1 MKKIFTIIATLFF
14 NATFIMAQGTFQLP
28 NAGFEQWDGGY
39 DKEPTH
45 WNTFESSDGSYAS
58 LASDN
63 HHYRRSGHRPGGTG
77 NYYLTIYTKSIIGIK
92 ANGNMTTGRIHAGSM
107 SAASEENYN
116 YTQRSN
122 SDHCRPFTATPDSMY
137 VWVSFYAANSSSVA
151 QVEAIIHGDNDFR
164 APNHVG
170 DASKYKGRA
179 VAQTTRTSSS
189 ASQVS
194 WQQLKVPFVY
204 DGNTEAAYIL
214 VNLTTNNVPGS
225 GEKNDS
231 LSVDDIEFIYSAWLT
246 NLSYD
251 GTTVEGF
258 DKGTFF
264 YGILVDDISQVTA
277 DHIAA
282 TTEVSDAT
290 AETTIEYRGDTVAL
304 ATIVVTAEDGTTT
317 KTYTLK
323 FATDPSQTV
332 SIDNTGLN
340 SGTPKIYPNPATTT
354 ITVEASGLLEL
365 TDLQGRT
372 LLRRQCRQGESVDI
386 STLPKGIYIATIDGI
401 KAHNIIVH

>member
-1 MKKIFTIIATLFF
+1 MKKIFTILATLFF
-14 NATFIMAQGTFQLP
+14 NAAFIMAQGTFQLP

-137 VWVSFYAANSSSVA
+137 VWVSFYAASSSSVA

-204 DGNTEAAYIL
+204 DGNSEAAYIL
-214 VNLTTNNVPGS
+214 VNMTTNNVPGS
-225 GEKNDS
+225 GAKDDS
-231 LSVDDIEFIYSAWLT
+231 LSIDDIEFIYSAWLT

-277 DHIAA
+277 DRIAA
-282 TTEVSDAT
+282 TTEADDAI

-304 ATIVVTAEDGTTT
+304 ATIHVTAEDGTTT

-332 SIDNTGLN
+332 AIDNTGLN
-340 SGTPKIYPNPATTT
+340 SSTPKIYPNPATTT

-372 LLRRQCRQGESVDI
+372 LLRHQCRQGEPVDI
-386 STLPKGIYIATIDGI
+386 SALPKGIYIATIDGI
-401 KAHNIIVH
+401 KAHNLIIH

>member
-14 NATFIMAQGTFQLP
+14 NAAFIMAQGTFQLP

-122 SDHCRPFTATPDSMY
+122 SDHCRPFTATPDSMC
-137 VWVSFYAANSSSVA
+137 VWVSFYAASSSSVA

-214 VNLTTNNVPGS
+214 VNMTTNNIPGS
-225 GEKNDS
+225 GAKDDS

-246 NLSYD
+246 NIRYD

-258 DKGTFF
+258 DKGTFN

-277 DHIAA
+277 DRIAA
-282 TTEVSDAT
+282 TTEASDAI

-304 ATIVVTAEDGTTT
+304 ATILVTAEDGTTA

-332 SIDNTGLN
+332 AIDNTGLN
-340 SGTPKIYPNPATTT
+340 SSTPKIYPNPATTT
-354 ITVEASGLLEL
+354 ITVDASGLLEL

-372 LLRRQCRQGESVDI
+372 LLRRQCRQGEPVDI

-401 KAHNIIVH
+401 KAHNLIVH

>member
-1 MKKIFTIIATLFF
+1 MKKTITFTLSLMACATIALG
-14 NATFIMAQGTFQLP
+14 QSTFQLP
-28 NAGFEQWDGGY
+28 NADFEQWDGGY
-39 DKEPTH
+39 DKEPTY
-45 WNTFESSDGSYAS
+45 WNTFESSDGSYAA

-77 NYYLTIYTKSIIGIK
+77 NYYLTIYTKSIVGIK

-122 SDHCRPFTATPDSMY
+122 GDHCRPFTATPDSMY
-137 VWVSFYAANSSSVA
+137 VWVSFYAASSSAEA

-179 VAQTTRTSSS
+179 VAKTTRTTTSG
-189 ASQVS
+189 AQMN

-204 DGNTEAAYIL
+204 DGNTTADYIL
-214 VNLTTNNVPGS
+214 VNMTTNNVPGS

-231 LSVDDIEFIYSAWLT
+231 LSIDDIEFIYSAWLT
-246 NLSYD
+246 DISYN
-251 GTTVEGF
+251 GTTVDNF

-277 DHIAA
+277 DRIAA
-282 TTEVSDAT
+282 TTEASDAT

-332 SIDNTGLN
+332 GIGN
-340 SGTPKIYPNPATTT
+340 SGINSGAPIIYPNPATTT
-354 ITVEASGLLEL
+354 ITVESCGLLEL
-365 TDLQGRT
+365 TDLRGRT
-372 LLRRQCRQGESVDI
+372 LLRRQCRQGEPVDI

-401 KAHNIIVH
+401 KAHNLIVH

>member
-1 MKKIFTIIATLFF
+1 MKKIITFTLSLMACATIALG
-14 NATFIMAQGTFQLP
+14 QSTFQLP

-39 DKEPTH
+39 DKEPTY
-45 WNTFESSDGSYAS
+45 WNTFESSDGSYAA

-63 HHYRRSGHRPGGTG
+63 HHYRRSGHRPGGSG
-77 NYYLTIYTKSIIGIK
+77 SYYLTIYTKSIVGIK

-122 SDHCRPFTATPDSMY
+122 SDHCRPFSATPDSMY
-137 VWVSFYAANSSSVA
+137 VWVSFYAASSSSVA

-204 DGNTEAAYIL
+204 DGNSEAAYIL
-214 VNLTTNNVPGS
+214 VNMTTNNVPGS
-225 GEKNDS
+225 GAKDDS
-231 LSVDDIEFIYSAWLT
+231 LSIDDIEFIYSAWLT
-246 NLSYD
+246 DLSYN
-251 GTTVEGF
+251 GATVEGF

-277 DHIAA
+277 DRIAA
-282 TTEVSDAT
+282 TTEAADAT

-304 ATIVVTAEDGTTT
+304 ATIVVTAEDGTT

-332 SIDNTGLN
+332 GIDNSSIN
-340 SGTPKIYPNPATTT
+340 SGTPIIYPNPATTT

-365 TDLQGRT
+365 TDLQGRI
-372 LLRRQCRQGESVDI
+372 LLCRQCRQGEPVDI
-386 STLPKGIYIATIDGI
+386 SALPKGIYIATIDGNKTSKLVI
-401 KAHNIIVH
+401 K

>member
-1 MKKIFTIIATLFF
+1 MKKIFTIIATFFF

-63 HHYRRSGHRPGGTG
+63 HHYRRSGHRPGGSG

-137 VWVSFYAANSSSVA
+137 VWVSFYAASSSSVA

-214 VNLTTNNVPGS
+214 VNMTTNNIPGS
-225 GEKNDS
+225 GAKDDS
-231 LSVDDIEFIYSAWLT
+231 LSIDDIEFIYSAWL
-246 NLSYD
+246 NDIRYD

-264 YGILVDDISQVTA
+264 YGILVDDISQVTT
-277 DHIAA
+277 DRIAA
-282 TTEVSDAT
+282 TTEVCDAT

-332 SIDNTGLN
+332 AIDNTGIN
-340 SGTPKIYPNPATTT
+340 SSTPKIFPNPATTT

-372 LLRRQCRQGESVDI
+372 LLRRQCRQGKPIDI
-386 STLPKGIYIATIDGI
+386 SALPKGIYIATIDGI
-401 KAHNIIVH
+401 KAHNLIVH

>member
-39 DKEPTH
+39 DKEPTY
-45 WNTFESSDGSYAS
+45 WNTFESSDGSYAA

-137 VWVSFYAANSSSVA
+137 VWVSFYAASSSSVA

-214 VNLTTNNVPGS
+214 VNMTTNNVPGS
-225 GEKNDS
+225 GAKDDS
-231 LSVDDIEFIYSAWLT
+231 LSIDDIEFIYSAWLT
-246 NLSYD
+246 NIRYD

-277 DHIAA
+277 DRIAA
-282 TTEVSDAT
+282 TTEAADAT
-290 AETTIEYRGDTVAL
+290 VQTTIEYRGDTVAL
-304 ATIVVTAEDGTTT
+304 ATILVTAEDGTT

-332 SIDNTGLN
+332 AIGNSGIY
-340 SGTPKIYPNPATTT
+340 SGTPIIYPNPATTT

-372 LLRRQCRQGESVDI
+372 LLRRQCRQGEPIDI

-401 KAHNIIVH
+401 KAHNLIVH

>member
-1 MKKIFTIIATLFF
+1 MKKIFTILATLFF
-14 NATFIMAQGTFQLP
+14 NATFIMAQGSFQLP

-63 HHYRRSGHRPGGTG
+63 HHYRRSGHRPGGAG

-137 VWVSFYAANSSSVA
+137 VWVSFYAASSSSVA

-170 DASKYKGRA
+170 DVSKYKGRA

-204 DGNTEAAYIL
+204 DGNSEAAYIL
-214 VNLTTNNVPGS
+214 VNMTTNNVPGS
-225 GEKNDS
+225 GAKDDS
-231 LSVDDIEFIYSAWLT
+231 LSIDDIEFIYSAWL
-246 NLSYD
+246 NDIRYD
-251 GTTVEGF
+251 GATVEGF
-258 DKGTFF
+258 DKGTFN
-264 YGILVDDISQVTA
+264 YGILVDDISLVTA
-277 DHIAA
+277 DRIAA
-282 TTEVSDAT
+282 TTEASDAT

-332 SIDNTGLN
+332 AIDNTGIN

-365 TDLQGRT
+365 TDLQGRI
-372 LLRRQCRQGESVDI
+372 LLCRQCRQGEPIDI
-386 STLPKGIYIATIDGI
+386 SALPKGIYIATIDGI
-401 KAHNIIVH
+401 KAHNLIVH